1 MFDNALTQV
10 ARNLLVDLNHELT
23 RLGFYLSNGTGL
35 ALHFGHRV
43 SEDLS
48 FYSAKKFEL
57 EKLSSYLNTK
67 IGYKSI
73 STSLG
78 ALHCSLQKVKLS
90 FIHIPAP
97 LLFPVIKFENNT
109 VANWQDILAEKFI
122 TLAQRGSR
130 RDFYDIY
137 VCYIFGEL
145 RIGEG
150 VEILKRRFAGTDTN
164 YYEILKSLA
173 YFDIGDK
180 EPELILLK
188 PITWQTVK
196 NFFLTDLQEFEK
208 HLLKEEKPEEKKKK

>member
-1 MFDNALTQV
+1 MFDNALTQA
-10 ARNLLVDLNHELT
+10 ARNLLIDLNHELT
-23 RLGFYLSNGTGL
+23 RLGFYLSSGTGL

-43 SEDLS
+43 SENLS
-48 FYSAKKFEL
+48 FCSTKKFEPA
-57 EKLSSYLNTK
+57 ELSSYLNTK
-67 IGYKSI
+67 TGYKSI

-78 ALHCSLQKVKLS
+78 TLHCSVQKVKLS
-90 FIHIPAP
+90 FNHIPVP
-97 LLFPVIKFENNT
+97 LLFPVTKLDNIA

-130 RDFYDIY
+130 QDFYDIY
-137 VCYIFGEL
+137 ACYIFGDIK
-145 RIGEG
+145 IGEG

-196 NFFLTDLQEFEK
+196 NFFFTDLKEFEK